1 MRRRLVTNVAAA
13 WLIFCAYGVW
23 SYAHDYYVYRGFGPP
38 HDPPGVRAG
47 TLTHEQFSSPA
58 LGGRRSYEIY
68 LPPGY
73 SAAAAHGQRFGVL
86 YALHGSPARP
96 QLFFDVAG
104 AGVALD
110 TLVARHAVKPLLIVI
125 PDGRDGSFKS
135 DTQWADT
142 PHGRYESFVLDVVDA
157 VDRRWPTVADRAHR
171 VLAGYSA
178 GAYAAA
184 NITLRHL
191 STFAA
196 FEAWS
201 GYFRQ
206 TADGVFKHASAA
218 QLRANSPAI
227 RVTGMRAS
235 IARLPLA
242 AYLYGGA
249 QDPDTRQLAPFA
261 SALRSAGAT
270 VTTDVRRGRHDW
282 QLWRDRTP
290 AMLTWAA
297 AQIEAA
303 R

>member
-1 MRRRLVTNVAAA
+1 
-13 WLIFCAYGVW
+13 
-23 SYAHDYYVYRGFGPP
+23 
-38 HDPPGVRAG
+38 
-47 TLTHEQFSSPA
+47 
-58 LGGRRSYEIY
+58 
-68 LPPGY
+68 
-73 SAAAAHGQRFGVL
+73 
-86 YALHGSPARP
+86 
-96 QLFFDVAG
+96 
-104 AGVALD
+104 VALD
-110 TLVARHAVKPLLIVI
+110 TLVARHAVKRLLIVI